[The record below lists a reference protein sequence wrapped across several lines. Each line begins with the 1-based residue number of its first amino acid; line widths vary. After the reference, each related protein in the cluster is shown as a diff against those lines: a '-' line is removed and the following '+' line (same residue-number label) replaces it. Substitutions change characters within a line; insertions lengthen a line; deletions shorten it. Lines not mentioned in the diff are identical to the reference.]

1 MEGGI
6 KRLGALFLK
15 VWAVPMIPLGVG
27 LMLFGLF
34 RIFEENR
41 WEDPLSVGVAF
52 VVMGALLWLSSRKLD
67 EAAQL
72 VRYRRQQNKL
82 VRLARQRQGRL
93 TVTESA
99 AETGMTIEE
108 CEQILKKMADGGY
121 VEVEVTDSG
130 LMVYRFPEVLFG
142 HEKMWS
148 RSIDRA

>member
-15 VWAVPMIPLGVG
+15 MWAVPMIPLGVG

-52 VVMGALLWLSSRKLD
+52 VVMGALLWVSARKLD

-72 VRYRRQQNKL
+72 VRYRRQQNRL

-99 AETGMTIEE
+99 AETGMTVEE
-108 CEQILKKMADGGY
+108 CESILKQMADGGY
-121 VEVEVTDSG
+121 VEVEITDSG
-130 LMVYRFPEVLFG
+130 MMVYRFPEVLFG